1 MTTSSSLRATCGSR
15 SGSSRRAGGRVG
27 TQAGPLHGAALT
39 ELNLNRCQDGTRPER
54 VLSIQTH
61 MVHCAWMRV
70 VAVALLT
77 SVVVVMPALA
87 GTIDPA
93 DLVAQQTDV
102 PSGYRLVRAESGR
115 RTNAS
120 EMKTD
125 PEVAEVARRAGRI
138 DAYLAVY
145 DKGTLRVLSRAD
157 LFRAPRG
164 AGTLSLADSDLRR
177 AGVRACGGGDR
188 PRRGGL
194 VVLGRLRRQCPA
206 VAGWR
211 HGVFAALTT
220 WGMSRGRQP
229 MGRPCGVC

>member
-1 MTTSSSLRATCGSR
+1 M
-15 SGSSRRAGGRVG
+15 G

-164 AGTLSLADSDLRR
+164 AGTLLSYADSDLRR
-177 AGVRACGGGDR
+177 AGVKG
-188 PRRGGL
+188 
-194 VVLGRLRRQCPA
+194 LRRSAIDLGAEGWLYWGGSGDSALA

-211 HGVFAALTT
+211 HGRVFAALTT
-220 WGMSRGRQP
+220 WGMSKRATLALAMRQE
-229 MGRPCGVC
+229 RRIAGVSD